1 MFSEPRLYQG
11 NADLDAMRDLLR
23 QGRLANNGT
32 YYVHPGDL
40 NWWLFYPPLAYDF
53 WKSIYLWD
61 DPNQPGRILAWALLS
76 PVGETFDVVLQ
87 PELRGTPL
95 AGEMYR
101 WAIRQLKVNAK
112 QAGRE
117 HIGVFWI
124 SEEDTL
130 LRTWLVDQ
138 GFALASRDAHL
149 ACDLA
154 SLHPAVQQ
162 PDGYIVRSSRGLAEV
177 SQRAWAQY
185 NAFDNSAA
193 FEVYVQRFARFM
205 QTPVYDP
212 AWDLVV
218 AAPDGQIG
226 AFCIVWPDLHTG
238 VGLFEPVGAHPD
250 FQRKGLGKAVML
262 EALHRLQKMGLRQA
276 IVTTGEDNLPAI
288 RLYEAVGFHRE
299 KTLLYYK
306 KKIA

>member
-1 MFSEPRLYQG
+1 MFREPRRYQ
-11 NADLDAMRDLLR
+11 NNNDLEAMRDLLR
-23 QGRLANNGT
+23 RGRLANNGT

-53 WKSIYLWD
+53 WGSIYLWD
-61 DPNQPGRILAWALLS
+61 DPDRPGQILAWALLS

-95 AGEMYR
+95 AWEMYR
-101 WAIRQLKVNAK
+101 WAIRQLKVYAK

-117 HIGVFWI
+117 HIGVCWI

-130 LRTWLVDQ
+130 MRTWLVDQ

-149 ACDLA
+149 VYDLA
-154 SLHPAVQQ
+154 VPRPSVQL
-162 PDGYIVRSSRGLAEV
+162 PEGYVVRSSRGLDEV
-177 SQRAWAQY
+177 AQRAWAQY

-193 FEVYVQRFARFM
+193 FEVYLQRFTRFM
-205 QTPVYDP
+205 HTPAYDP
-212 AWDLVV
+212 AWDMVV

-226 AFCIVWPDLHTG
+226 AFCIVWPDPLSG
-238 VGLFEPVGAHPD
+238 VGLFEPVGTHPD

-262 EALHRLQKMGLRQA
+262 EALDRLQMLGLRQA
-276 IVTTGEDNLPAI
+276 IVTTGADHLPAI
-288 RLYEAVGFHRE
+288 RLYEAVGFHHGSQ
-299 KTLLYYK
+299 LLFYK
-306 KKIA
+306 KKIT